1 MENFVQR
8 TLGITLCILACV
20 MVICILSVVGQAKMH
35 QMEVD
40 AIIARRY
47 ALLAP
52 LLNETAENG
61 VRKLVAFVLD
71 EPIDVLDAYL
81 EVFLRQQRALREA
94 YLDAVAPPPSHGDDL
109 LMGMAIAKRSYQVAL
124 DRLIRSV
131 ARLGVNCKDWD
142 NLFDTEHRCSLY
154 NTNPSFMANAVRAV
168 RA

>member
-1 MENFVQR
+1 MYVMMCGMAIF
-8 TLGITLCILACV
+8 ILFAAGAV
-20 MVICILSVVGQAKMH
+20 KMH
-35 QMEVD
+35 REKVN

-47 ALLAP
+47 AQLAP

-81 EVFLRQQRALREA
+81 EVFLRQRHALQEA
-94 YLDAVAPPPSHGDDL
+94 YLEVMAPPSHGDDIL
-109 LMGMAIAKRSYQVAL
+109 VGMSIANRTYQVAL

-131 ARLGVNCKDWD
+131 ARLGVNCKGWD
-142 NLFDTEHRCSLY
+142 TFYGFDTEHSCSLY
-154 NTNPSFMANAVRAV
+154 DTNPSFMANAVRAV